1 MLQDTQAA
9 AQHPS
14 STEEQGNATQSVDG
28 VTATIKPQQTASE
41 KQLHSSVG
49 RDESLR
55 QGQKAGVGMS
65 QSEREA
71 ASSQPQECD
80 TIDISAEILTG
91 DAGLEQVAAALQQ
104 SGREAAQPH
113 DAACPLVPKSAE
125 EATGS
130 GLSGA
135 NAAGAPSVALPSA
148 AKSQPGPESSELPG
162 LTAAALPCEALLV
175 EGVPAQGS
183 AACSQPGLDAAEA
196 PAIAVSGLPGSAQGS
211 EGCQSP
217 SLRAAAP
224 PCKALQG
231 VDTSALGAAGPAACP
246 LPGLGAAQ
254 HPSGTST
261 VAPQP
266 AQGAVASPQV
276 ASADAA
282 GFSMTVQE
290 TEILGRELCAKVRV
304 TPTQPKVQESDEHS
318 DAGGE
323 VFM

>member
-14 STEEQGNATQSVDG
+14 STEEQGNAMQSVDG
-28 VTATIKPQQTASE
+28 VKATIKPQQTASE

-55 QGQKAGVGMS
+55 QGQKAGVGVS
-65 QSEREA
+65 QSEQEA

-125 EATGS
+125 EAAGS

-183 AACSQPGLDAAEA
+183 AACSQPGLHAAEA

-224 PCKALQG
+224 PCEALQG
-231 VDTSALGAAGPAACP
+231 DDTSARGAAGPAACP